1 MQTEATNHK
10 ETSDK
15 SLVNNGGIAEAST
28 KLFDE
33 YTKATGGER
42 NQLQQGSQNGGEPVR
57 PDQVGAKLLDML
69 RAKTD
74 IDGLGFG
81 KCTIDMDQHKVS
93 CQKEATKPGI
103 QPGPKH
109 EQNALP
115 NQGADNN
122 QKHVSDHMQKRF
134 DPPCGNSSGD
144 FNPAPSNRQEDRAI
158 KDPGFLRPLIPGKH

>member
-1 MQTEATNHK
+1 MQTEAIKHQ
-10 ETSDK
+10 ETKDK
-15 SLVNNGGIAEAST
+15 APVNNGGTAEAST

-42 NQLQQGSQNGGEPVR
+42 NQLQQGSQNVGEPVR

-74 IDGLGFG
+74 IDALGFG
-81 KCTIDMDQHKVS
+81 KCTIDMDEHTMN
-93 CQKEATKPGI
+93 CQKVAIKNGV

-109 EQNALP
+109 ELNAVQKP
-115 NQGADNN
+115 GADNN
-122 QKHVSDHMQKRF
+122 QKPAADDMQKRF
-134 DPPCGNSSGD
+134 APPRGNSSGD
-144 FNPAPSNRQEDRAI
+144 FNPAPIPRQEDKPI